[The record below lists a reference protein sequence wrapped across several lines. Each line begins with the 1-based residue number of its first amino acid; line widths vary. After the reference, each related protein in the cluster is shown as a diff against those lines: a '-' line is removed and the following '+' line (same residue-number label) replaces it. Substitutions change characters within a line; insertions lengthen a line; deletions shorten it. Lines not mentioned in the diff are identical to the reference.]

1 MTDPKPKT
9 MYLIGFV
16 IYCGIVLAFVVL
28 YFTQSPVIV
37 GAALVALFFLCW
49 ALFLAMRQK

>member
-1 MTDPKPKT
+1 MRDPKPKT

-28 YFTQSPVIV
+28 YATQSLIIA
-37 GAALVALFFLCW
+37 GSALVALFFLCW
-49 ALFLAMRQK
+49 ALFLMRHI